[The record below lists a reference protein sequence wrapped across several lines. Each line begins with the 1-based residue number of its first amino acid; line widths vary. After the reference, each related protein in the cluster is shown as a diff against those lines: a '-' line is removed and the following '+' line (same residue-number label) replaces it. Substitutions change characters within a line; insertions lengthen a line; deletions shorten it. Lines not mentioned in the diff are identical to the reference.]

1 VFRVVC
7 GVAVAAFLGLV
18 AAVVFWSGAM
28 LAADSAA
35 LARVEVQPL
44 GGTLESARAYGPDG
58 REIPLVIRGGKLT
71 PRTRLLPGERVSVE
85 VVVRR
90 PSWLGWALGKERRER
105 LSLRTPVA
113 GLSDRWL
120 TVSPAAALRV
130 RFDQPISSVKYRL
143 SGGPIRE
150 IAGEGRSVIALGLL
164 RRPAAGSVDVTAL
177 ARPWERY
184 GRTVTVSWFPASP
197 LPVVISRPAVGA
209 LISPVEP
216 IRLTFSKPLADVFAS
231 KRPSFAPPLRGRWH
245 QTDSHTLTFVP
256 SGLGAGLASDLHL
269 QLPQPVGQATE
280 TGAVKNT
287 RALDWTV
294 PPGSLLRLQQLLAA
308 QGYLPVNWLP
318 SGPAVARTARA
329 ELSAAIDPPSGSF
342 AWRYPNAPAEL
353 QALWTPGQPNQVTR
367 GAVMMFEHDH
377 GLAVDA
383 FAGPHVWQALLAD
396 AIAGRHRNSGYS
408 YVYVHRNIPQLLT
421 LWHNGQVVL
430 TSPGNTGV
438 PAAPTQL
445 GTWPVFEHIPSG
457 TMSGTNPNGS
467 HYNDP
472 GIRWI
477 SYFHGGDALHAF
489 TRASFGTPQ
498 SLGCVELPL
507 AVAARV
513 WPYTPIGT
521 LVTIEN

>member
-7 GVAVAAFLGLV
+7 GVV
-18 AAVVFWSGAM
+18 AAVFLGFIAAVLFWSGAT
-28 LAADSAA
+28 LAGDSVA

-44 GGTLESARAYGPDG
+44 GGTLVSARAFGHDG
-58 REIPLVIRGGKLT
+58 REIPLVIQGGRLT
-71 PRTRLLPGERVSVE
+71 PQARLLPGERVWVE

-90 PSWLGWALGKERRER
+90 PSWLGWVLGKERRER
-105 LSLRTPVA
+105 LALRTPVA
-113 GLSDRWL
+113 GVSERWL
-120 TVSPAAALRV
+120 TVSPASAVLV
-130 RFDQPISSVKYRL
+130 RFDQPVSSVTYRL
-143 SGGPIRE
+143 SGGPVRE
-150 IAGEGRSVIALGLL
+150 VRGGGRSSVTLRLA
-164 RRPAAGSVDVTAL
+164 RRPAAGSVEVAAS
-177 ARPWERY
+177 ARSWERP
-184 GRTVTVSWFPASP
+184 GRFVTVSWFPTSR
-197 LPVVISRPAVGA
+197 LPVMLSQPAAGA

-216 IRLTFSKPLADVFAS
+216 IRLTFSKPVADVLGS
-231 KRPSFAPPLRGRWH
+231 MRPSFAPPLQGRWH

-256 SGLGAGLASDLHL
+256 SGLGVGLASDLHL
-269 QLPQPVGQATE
+269 RLPQPVAQATE
-280 TGAVKNT
+280 TGIVQPT

-294 PPGSLLRLQQLLAA
+294 PPGSLLRLQQLLAV
-308 QGYLPVNWLP
+308 QGYLPLNWLP
-318 SGPAVARTARA
+318 SGPAVARTPRS
-329 ELSAAIDPPSGSF
+329 ELNAAIKPPSGRF
-342 AWRYPNAPAEL
+342 AWRYPNTPAEL
-353 QALWTPGQPNQVTR
+353 QALWTSGQPNQVTR
-367 GAVMMFEHDH
+367 GAVMMFEHQH

-383 FAGPHVWQALLAD
+383 FAGTHVWQALLAD
-396 AIAGRHRNSGYS
+396 AVAGKHRNGGYS
-408 YVYVHRNIPQLLT
+408 YVYVHRDIPQLLT
-421 LWHNGQVVL
+421 LWHNGNVVL

-445 GTWPVFEHIPSG
+445 GTWPVFEHHPSG

-507 AVAARV
+507 AQAAKV